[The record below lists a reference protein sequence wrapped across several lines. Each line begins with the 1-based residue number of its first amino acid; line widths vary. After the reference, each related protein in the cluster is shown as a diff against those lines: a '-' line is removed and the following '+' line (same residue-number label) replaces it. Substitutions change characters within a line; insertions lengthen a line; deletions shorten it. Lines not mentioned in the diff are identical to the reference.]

1 MFLRLLQDTK
11 ATFGNTLR
19 LFRASTQ
26 SLVKEHKHRVRQYSL
41 RLQQHS
47 VFRFKN
53 EQQVLRNFNELLF
66 PGGGQK
72 LREEQRIIEQ
82 LQIDLKRAS
91 VNHLSTSKQR
101 FSTLERD
108 LDTMHPKNV
117 LKRGYSI
124 TTLNGKAVASIS
136 SVVIGDK
143 LETQVFDGVL
153 ISTVKSKNKK
163 IDE

>member
-1 MFLRLLQDTK
+1 M
-11 ATFGNTLR
+11 
-19 LFRASTQ
+19 
-26 SLVKEHKHRVRQYSL
+26 
-41 RLQQHS
+41 
-47 VFRFKN
+47 FRFKN